1 MRQINEAVDKL
12 NGLDIWA
19 QWVFGIVVTLLILS
33 IVRLLMVK
41 ILLDFVKRTSFDW
54 DDKLYSP
61 ITKRIYIF
69 ILITGLL
76 LTMTWIMGEDD
87 SFVISINPVFQAIFI
102 LLSASLLS
110 ATFKV
115 MIPVIMD
122 RFSEPSSVT
131 VSGSNS
137 LIIFLSR
144 AAVWFGGFYL
154 ALSELGIELF
164 GVLASLAVFSLI
176 IGLAMQQTLGNIIN
190 SFMLALDQPF
200 EVGDRIE
207 VEGKTGSVV
216 SVGILSTKIL
226 THEENLVVVPN
237 NSLVNSTII
246 NHARGG
252 GDGAGRRI
260 SLVQDIG
267 VSYNEDIDH
276 VKSTILK
283 LIRECPYVLSKPD
296 PRVLLIEL
304 GDFSKVFRM
313 YGWVE
318 DYTDEFVARDW
329 LLKNLDEHFKREGIE
344 IPYPTAV
351 EITSESKPEGNQRHK
366 NNSVR
371 MARMQMIK
379 EDKQLAIERAS
390 AKIEIESIT
399 ERLQGVDLDKKERAL
414 LEADLRGLNSVLS
427 MFEAG
432 SDD

>member
-1 MRQINEAVDKL
+1 MSQIDDVMDKL
-12 NGLDIWA
+12 NGLDAWM
-19 QWVFGIVVTLLILS
+19 QWSFVLALTLLTVA
-33 IVRLLMVK
+33 IVRFLMRKV
-41 ILLDFVKRTSFDW
+41 LLDFVRKTSFEW
-54 DDKLYSP
+54 DDKLYAP
-61 ITKRIYIF
+61 VTKRLYLFMF
-69 ILITGLL
+69 IAGIL
-76 LTMTWIMGEDD
+76 LTMTWVLGNDHSLVESSDP
-87 SFVISINPVFQAIFI
+87 FFQAIFI
-102 LLSASLLS
+102 LLSTSLVSAS
-110 ATFKV
+110 FKV

-122 RFSEPSSVT
+122 QFTEPSSVT

-137 LIIFLSR
+137 LIIFLAR
-144 AAVWFGGFYL
+144 AAVWFGGLYL
-154 ALSELGIELF
+154 AFSELGIELF

-176 IGLAMQQTLGNIIN
+176 IGLAMQQTLGNIVN

-207 VEGKTGSVV
+207 VEGKVGSVV

-267 VSYNEDIDH
+267 VNYEEDIDH
-276 VKSTILK
+276 VKFTILT
-283 LIRECPYVLSKPD
+283 LMRECPYIIDKPE

-304 GDFSKVFRM
+304 GDFAKVFRM
-313 YGWVE
+313 FGWVG

-329 LLKNLDEHFKREGIE
+329 LLKNLDENFRREGID

-351 EITSESKPEGNQRHK
+351 EIAAQSAPSVNTHRKK
-366 NNSVR
+366 TSVR
-371 MARMQMIK
+371 TARMKMIK
-379 EDKQLAIERAS
+379 EDKQLAKERAS
-390 AKIEIESIT
+390 AKIEIENIT
-399 ERLQGVDLDKKERAL
+399 ERLKGSDLDKKERVM
-414 LEADLRGLNSVLS
+414 LEEDLRELNSVLS

-432 SDD
+432 GDD

>member
-1 MRQINEAVDKL
+1 MTQIEDAIETL
-12 NGLDIWA
+12 NGLDPWA
-19 QWVFGIVVTLLILS
+19 QWVAGLVATLFTFGL
-33 IVRLLMVK
+33 VRFMLRK
-41 ILLDFVKRTSFDW
+41 ILLDFVTKTSFKW

-61 ITKRIYIF
+61 VTKRIYLF
-69 ILITGLL
+69 ILITGFL
-76 LTMTWIMGEDD
+76 LTMRWVLGETH
-87 SFVISINPVFQAIFI
+87 SFVESSDPMFQATYILLSTS
-102 LLSASLLS
+102 LLSASL
-110 ATFKV
+110 KV

-137 LIIFLSR
+137 LIIFLAR
-144 AAVWFGGFYL
+144 AAIWFGGLYL
-154 ALSELGIELF
+154 ALSEMGIELL

-176 IGLAMQQTLGNIIN
+176 IGLAMQQTLGNIVN

-207 VEGKTGSVV
+207 VEGKTGAVV

-267 VSYNEDIDH
+267 VNYEEDIDH
-276 VKSTILK
+276 VKFTILT
-283 LIRECPYVLSKPD
+283 LMRECPYIIDKPE

-304 GDFSKVFRM
+304 GDFAKVFRM
-313 YGWVE
+313 FGWVG

-329 LLKNLDEHFKREGIE
+329 LLKNLDENFKREGID

-351 EITSESKPEGNQRHK
+351 EIAAQSAPSVNTHRKK
-366 NNSVR
+366 TSVR
-371 MARMQMIK
+371 TARMKMIK
-379 EDKQLAIERAS
+379 EDKQLAKERAS
-390 AKIEIESIT
+390 AKIEIENIT
-399 ERLQGVDLDKKERAL
+399 ERLKGSDLDKKERVM
-414 LEADLRGLNSVLS
+414 LEEDLRELNSVLS

-432 SDD
+432 GED

>member
-1 MRQINEAVDKL
+1 MSQIDNAVDTL
-12 NGLDIWA
+12 NGLDTWM
-19 QWVFGIVVTLLILS
+19 QWSFGLVATLFTVGF
-33 IVRLLMVK
+33 VRLLLQKV
-41 ILLDFVKRTSFDW
+41 LLGFVRKTSFQW

-61 ITKRIYIF
+61 VTKRIYLF
-69 ILITGLL
+69 ILITGVL
-76 LTMTWIMGEDD
+76 LTMIWVLGEDHSLVVSTD
-87 SFVISINPVFQAIFI
+87 PIFQAMFI
-102 LLSASLLS
+102 LLSTSLLS
-110 ATFKV
+110 VSLKV

-144 AAVWFGGFYL
+144 AAVWFGGLYL
-154 ALSELGIELF
+154 AFSELGIELL

-176 IGLAMQQTLGNIIN
+176 IGLAMQQTLGNIVN

-226 THEENLVVVPN
+226 THEENLVVIPN
-237 NSLVNSTII
+237 NSLINSTVI

-267 VSYNEDIDH
+267 VSYDEDIDH
-276 VKSTILK
+276 VKFTILS
-283 LIRECPYVLSKPD
+283 LMRECPYIIDKPE

-329 LLKNLDEHFKREGIE
+329 LLKNVDENFKREGIE

-351 EITSESKPEGNQRHK
+351 ELATQSASSVNSHSKK
-366 NNSVR
+366 TSVR
-371 MARMQMIK
+371 IARMQMIK
-379 EDKQLAIERAS
+379 EDKQLAKERAS
-390 AKIEIESIT
+390 AKEEIEEIA
-399 ERLQGVDLDKKERAL
+399 ERLKSGDLSNRERSM
-414 LEADLRGLNSVLS
+414 LEDDLRELNSVLS

-432 SDD
+432 GED

>member
-1 MRQINEAVDKL
+1 MSQIDTAVDTL
-12 NGLDIWA
+12 NGLDTWM
-19 QWVFGIVVTLLILS
+19 QWSFGLVATLFTVGF
-33 IVRLLMVK
+33 VRLLMQK
-41 ILLDFVKRTSFDW
+41 ILLDFVKKTSFQW

-61 ITKRIYIF
+61 VTKRIYTF
-69 ILITGLL
+69 ILVTGAL
-76 LTMTWIMGEDD
+76 LTMIWILGEDHSLVVSSD
-87 SFVISINPVFQAIFI
+87 PMFQAMFI
-102 LLSASLLS
+102 LLSTSLLS
-110 ATFKV
+110 VSLKV

-144 AAVWFGGFYL
+144 AAIWFGGLYL
-154 ALSELGIELF
+154 AFSELGIELL

-176 IGLAMQQTLGNIIN
+176 IGLAMQQTLGNIVN

-207 VEGKTGSVV
+207 VEGKIGSVV

-226 THEENLVVVPN
+226 TNEENLVVIPN
-237 NSLVNSTII
+237 NSLVNSTVI

-267 VSYNEDIDH
+267 VSYDEDIDH
-276 VKSTILK
+276 VKFTILK
-283 LIRECPYVLSKPD
+283 LMRECPYTLDKE

-304 GDFSKVFRM
+304 GDFAKVFRM
-313 YGWVE
+313 YGWVG

-329 LLKNLDEHFKREGIE
+329 LLKNVDENFKREGIA

-351 EITSESKPEGNQRHK
+351 EITTQSTPSVNTHRKK
-366 NNSVR
+366 TSVR

-379 EDKQLAIERAS
+379 EDKQLARERAS
-390 AKIEIESIT
+390 AKEEIEEIV
-399 ERLQGVDLDKKERAL
+399 ERLKDVDLAKKERSM
-414 LEADLRGLNSVLS
+414 LEEDLRELNSVLS
-427 MFEAG
+427 MFEA
-432 SDD
+432 